1 MFPRVGETP
10 FFYKKQAQ
18 KMELVNGPAIR
29 QTHPRNCMSFISSLP
44 PFGHT
49 GQPSITTERLITG
62 QVESLMQ
69 FILFDL
75 FLLVR
80 FGNNDAPSELQKPDV
95 WLLTF
100 HC

>member
-1 MFPRVGETP
+1 MPLLFI
-10 FFYKKQAQ
+10 FYKKQTE
-18 KMELVNGPAIR
+18 KNESVTGPAAFP
-29 QTHPRNCMSFISSLP
+29 QTPPKNCMSFTLSLP

-75 FLLVR
+75 FFLVR
-80 FGNNDAPSELQKPDV
+80 LGNNDVPSELQKPDV